1 MLNVKH
7 SGVLVGALLAG
18 LAGGAPAQA
27 EDATFTGKTVRML
40 VNSVAGGVTDLG
52 ARVVARFMGKHM
64 PGSPN
69 IVVQNMPG
77 ANGIAGTNYF
87 YQQAAQDGTW
97 SLAGSSSQV
106 MPEVVR
112 NNPQIRY
119 DLLKTPMIGGV
130 QYAGTILVAATATL
144 PRLTGKT
151 GDPVV
156 MAVVGGARTGGMT
169 ALWGAE
175 HLGWR
180 MRFVT
185 GYSGTPALAIAME
198 RGEAE
203 MMHTTGIAGIE
214 NLLKDKAKFT
224 VVAQTGIVRDGRI
237 VRRDQFRDVALMT
250 ELLEGKLNAE
260 GTRAFAAWTETI
272 KLGKYFALPPNTPEA
287 YVKAYRAAYEK
298 MQSDAEFKAQ
308 AEIGIEPGYVMMTA
322 AETVETIKRI
332 AAIPDADLALID
344 RMRDKYALPAGD
356 GGGSASSKGGKGEG
370 KSKGGAKTE

>member
-1 MLNVKH
+1 MRNARFMGMSAAMVAASLI
-7 SGVLVGALLAG
+7 SGT
-18 LAGGAPAQA
+18 PASA
-27 EDATFTGKTVRML
+27 EDATFQGKTVRML

-64 PGSPN
+64 PGSPQ

-106 MPEVVR
+106 MPDIVR

-130 QYAGTILVAATATL
+130 QYAGTILVAATSTL
-144 PRLTGKT
+144 PRLTGKS

-185 GYSGTPALAIAME
+185 GYTGTPALSIAME

-203 MMHTTGIAGIE
+203 MMHTTGVSGIE
-214 NLLKDKAKFT
+214 NLLKDKARFS
-224 VVAQTGIVRDGRI
+224 VIAQTGIYRDGKI
-237 VRRDQFRDVALMT
+237 VRRDQFKDVPLMT
-250 ELLEGKLNAE
+250 ELLEGKLNDE
-260 GTRAFAAWTETI
+260 GKRAFAAWTETI
-272 KLGKYFALPPNTPEA
+272 KLGKYFALPPNTPPA
-287 YVKAYRAAYEK
+287 YVAAYRAAYEK
-298 MQSDAEFKAQ
+298 MQSDPEFKAQ

-322 AETVETIKRI
+322 AEALETIQKI

-356 GGGSASSKGGKGEG
+356 AQGSGAAAKGGKGEG
-370 KSKGGAKTE
+370 KGGGKKE